1 MATFNLNYSKG
12 EDGYSDGEIES
23 ILYEK
28 IRAGE
33 SSGDIL
39 RADDQ
44 WPTLYHI
51 SHFRQNILNWYPF
64 RPDASLLEIGA
75 GPGALTDLFC
85 ERVASVTS
93 VELTQSR
100 ARVNYA
106 RNEDKKNLEIVV
118 GNFNDI
124 EFDRKFDYII
134 LNGVL
139 EYAGSFTET
148 DDPYHDFL
156 VKIRS
161 LLKPDGI
168 VLIAIENR
176 MGVKYLNGAPEDH
189 SSRLFTGI
197 NGYNNITSFRTF
209 CKDELA
215 GLVRDAGFHHQR
227 FYYPFPDYK
236 FPIEI
241 YTDKSLDMDITGV
254 LDLSFNANRLQMFNE
269 KSFYDMLQSEGVLD
283 HFFNSFLLEISPAQL
298 PEDSAQIAYVK
309 LPLTRRR
316 EFCIET
322 RIDEKDGKKVVT
334 KRPVF
339 PEAAAHLDKMV
350 DFYDKH
356 PTYLGYKVAPV
367 RKEGEVLDFDYVE
380 GVTLEQKILDALHAG
395 NIGKAEAIIAAFAAH
410 IRSGAELYASF
421 DFPEFER
428 MFGRVPKGQS
438 FLCQKVSNVDMI
450 FSNVIVSGDD
460 QTLID
465 YEWVYDFPVP
475 VDFIIWRALYMLFHT
490 NEDVRTRLTFGRLLH
505 VAGVTIVEDGLF
517 EEWNHHFNDDF
528 ISNRVMIRYYGQTV
542 GVAQL
547 LDQQYDMYNLSSTL
561 EICYADGSKETIEAK
576 PKVSFDH
583 YRVRFD
589 LSDKRRKGRR
599 IDHLRWRPGHA
610 PMELKGLHAENDNDI
625 EFRPQNGMIEDD
637 DRVLFAT
644 WDPWCAV
651 FGDFGELEELSIAC
665 GYEARIDIL
674 LPLLLRKSEAAL
686 QLEGYQKQCADQQRE
701 IERLTAELTKA
712 QHERDEILNSRSWK
726 ITSKL
731 RDGAN
736 EIRKLRHK

>member
-1 MATFNLNYSKG
+1 MATFNLKYSKG

-64 RPDASLLEIGA
+64 KPDASLLEIGA
-75 GPGALTDLFC
+75 GPGALTELFC
-85 ERVASVTS
+85 DRVASVTS

-106 RNEDKKNLEIVV
+106 RNEEKKNLEIVV

-124 EFDRKFDYII
+124 AFNQKFDYII

-148 DDPYHDFL
+148 DNPYHDFL

-209 CKDELA
+209 CKDELSE
-215 GLVRDAGFHHQR
+215 LVREAGFHHQR
-227 FYYPFPDYK
+227 FFYPFPDYK

-254 LDLSFNANRLQMFNE
+254 LDCSFNANRLQLYNE

-283 HFFNSFLLEISPAQL
+283 HFFNSFLLEISPAEL
-298 PEDSAQIAYVK
+298 PQDSGEISYVK

-322 RIDEKDGKKVVT
+322 LIEEKNGEQIVS

-350 DFYDKH
+350 DFYDRY
-356 PTYLGYKVAPV
+356 PTYLGYRIAPV
-367 RKEGEVLDFDYVE
+367 RKEGEVLYFDFVKGE
-380 GVTLEQKILDALHAG
+380 TLEQKILDALHAG
-395 NIGKAEAIIAAFAAH
+395 DIGKAEEIIAEFAA
-410 IRSGAELYASF
+410 RLRTGAELYTDF
-421 DFPEFER
+421 DFPEFEE
-428 MFGRVPKGQS
+428 MFGHVPKGQS

-450 FSNVIVSGDD
+450 FSNVIVSD
-460 QTLID
+460 QGQALID

-490 NEDVRTRLTFGRLLH
+490 NEDVRTRITFGRLLH
-505 VAGVTIVEDGLF
+505 VAGVHIVEDGLF
-517 EEWNHHFNDDF
+517 EDWNHHFNDDF
-528 ISNRVMIRYYGQTV
+528 ISNHVMIRYYGQIV
-542 GVAQL
+542 GVAPL
-547 LDQQYDMYNLSSTL
+547 LDQQYDMYNLNAAL
-561 EICYADGSKETIEAK
+561 EIHYADGSVDTVEAK

-589 LSDKRRKGRR
+589 LSDKRRDGRR
-599 IDHLRWRPGHA
+599 IHRLRWCPGKA

-625 EFRPQNGMIEDD
+625 EFRPQNGIAEEDD
-637 DRVLFAT
+637 RILFAT
-644 WDPWCAV
+644 WDPWCEIY
-651 FGDFGELEELSIAC
+651 GDFGDLEELSIAC

-686 QLEGYQKQCADQQRE
+686 QLDGYQKQCDDQQRE
-701 IERLTAELTKA
+701 IERLRRELA
-712 QHERDEILNSRSWK
+712 QAQRERDEVLSSRSWK
-726 ITSKL
+726 LTSAL

-736 EIRKLRHK
+736 SIRKLRDK